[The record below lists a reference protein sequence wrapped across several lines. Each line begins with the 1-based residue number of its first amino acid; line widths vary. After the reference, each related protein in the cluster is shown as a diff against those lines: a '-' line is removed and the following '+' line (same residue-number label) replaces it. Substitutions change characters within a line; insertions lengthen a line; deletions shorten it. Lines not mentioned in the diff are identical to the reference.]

1 MRPFVLQTFLL
12 LFLAV
17 SAFAQITG
25 PVGVITGT
33 VRDRN
38 TQELL
43 VGVTVQTI
51 NNTDSIARSSG
62 ATTDAEGR
70 FKLTLPV
77 GSYNLWATFVGFVPQ
92 EKFNLIVSSGNANE
106 SSFEL
111 VEERKKLSEVMVK
124 ANRAVAAVSSI
135 TTPNSIHRLTTEE
148 IKTNP
153 GGNFDVSRVIQTL
166 PGVGGSA
173 AGFATISLSGVVRP
187 TRMCF
192 IWTASRFRSSTT
204 FRRRAAQAGHRA
216 CSMYHLL
223 KM

>member
-1 MRPFVLQTFLL
+1 MRLFILQTTTLVLL
-12 LFLAV
+12 TLSVLA
-17 SAFAQITG
+17 QTPG
-25 PVGVITGT
+25 PVGIVTGT

-43 VGVTVQTI
+43 VGVTVQTV
-51 NNTDSIARSSG
+51 NSADSTARSAG
-62 ATTDAEGR
+62 TTTDADGR

-77 GSYNLWATFVGFVPQ
+77 GSYNLRATYVGFVPQ
-92 EKFNLIVSSGNANE
+92 QKFNLIVSSGNANE

-111 VEERKKLSEVMVK
+111 DEESKKLSEVTIT

-135 TTPNSIHRLTTEE
+135 TTPNSIQRLTTEE

-173 AGFATISLSGVVRP
+173 GGLRNDIIIRGGAPNENVF
-187 TRMCF
+187 
-192 IWTASRFRSSTT
+192 
-204 FRRRAAQAGHRA
+204 
-216 CSMYHLL
+216 
-223 KM
+223 